1 MKFGEHKVETHARE
15 TDLSVVYTIDPAV
28 VDDYI
33 NSAEQSL
40 AGDKYKV
47 VGIDLQYT
55 AGRPGIDQKVVVAQL
70 CVRHDVLVYHYHLAA
85 RPCER
90 FSRFINSSDYSFAA
104 GDATNDLKALKVSGL
119 TCQNLVNIHD
129 HYKVWGSNNNKKN
142 SLVDL
147 ASAIIDPYYMKMKDE
162 SKKDKN
168 AWHSVWHE
176 RLDEQH
182 VKYAAKDAYASCEMY
197 RWIVDMRKCLL
208 PAPDE
213 GSSHRAVAGASQEVD
228 D

>member
-1 MKFGEHKVETHARE
+1 MPESCQHLGP
-15 TDLSVVYTIDPAV
+15 L
-28 VDDYI
+28 
-33 NSAEQSL
+33 QSL
-40 AGDKYKV
+40 G
-47 VGIDLQYT
+47 
-55 AGRPGIDQKVVVAQL
+55 
-70 CVRHDVLVYHYHLAA
+70 
-85 RPCER
+85 
-90 FSRFINSSDYSFAA
+90 SD
-104 GDATNDLKALKVSGL
+104 
-119 TCQNLVNIHD
+119 
-129 HYKVWGSNNNKKN
+129 NNKQN

-168 AWHSVWHE
+168 TWHSVWHE

-182 VKYAAKDAYASCEMY
+182 VKYVTKDEYTSYEMY
-197 RWIVDMRKCLL
+197 MRIVDMRVCLL